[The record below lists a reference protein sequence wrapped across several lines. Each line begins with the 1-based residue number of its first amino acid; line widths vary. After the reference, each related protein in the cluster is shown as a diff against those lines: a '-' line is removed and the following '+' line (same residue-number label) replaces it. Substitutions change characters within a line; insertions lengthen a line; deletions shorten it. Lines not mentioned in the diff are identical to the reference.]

1 MNKDKKGKRRTLRVP
16 TELQRMVRHIEP
28 AAFRQPLTHSQ
39 ETDLKTIRD
48 DFRPDAPFN
57 CLFAGECGTDKSMA
71 AEVLARE
78 LHLDLLRI
86 DLSAVVSK
94 YIAETEKNLGRIFD
108 IAEDG
113 GYILFFDEA
122 DALFISRSEVK
133 DSHDR
138 YANSEINYLLQR
150 MEGYHGPTILATNMK
165 GNLDAAVL
173 RRFRYVIDFP
183 DPAPR

>member
-1 MNKDKKGKRRTLRVP
+1 MNKDKRGKRRTLRVP
-16 TELQRMVRHIEP
+16 TELQRMIRHIEP

-48 DFRPDAPFN
+48 EFRPDTPFN
-57 CLFAGECGTDKSMA
+57 CLFAGECGADKSMA

-78 LHLDLLRI
+78 LDLDLLRI

-94 YIAETEKNLGRIFD
+94 YIAETQKNLGRIFAM
-108 IAEDG
+108 AEDG

-122 DALFISRSEVK
+122 DALFVSRSEVK
-133 DSHDR
+133 NSHDR
-138 YANSEINYLLQR
+138 YANSEIHYLLQR

-165 GNLDAAVL
+165 CNLDAALL

-183 DPAPR
+183 GT

>member
-1 MNKDKKGKRRTLRVP
+1 MNKDKRGKRRTLRVP

-28 AAFRQPLTHSQ
+28 AAIRQRLTHSQ
-39 ETDLKTIRD
+39 ETNLKTICD
-48 DFRPDAPFN
+48 GFRPDAPFI
-57 CLFAGECGTDKSMA
+57 CLFAGECATDKSMA

-78 LHLDLLRI
+78 LDLDLLRI

-94 YIAETEKNLGRIFD
+94 YIGETEKNLGRIFA
-108 IAEDG
+108 IAGDS

-122 DALFISRSEVK
+122 DALFGSRTEVK

-138 YANSEINYLLQR
+138 YANSEIHYLLQR
-150 MEGYHGPTILATNMK
+150 MEGYHGPTILATSMK
-165 GNLDAAVL
+165 PNLDAAFV

-183 DPAPR
+183 DT